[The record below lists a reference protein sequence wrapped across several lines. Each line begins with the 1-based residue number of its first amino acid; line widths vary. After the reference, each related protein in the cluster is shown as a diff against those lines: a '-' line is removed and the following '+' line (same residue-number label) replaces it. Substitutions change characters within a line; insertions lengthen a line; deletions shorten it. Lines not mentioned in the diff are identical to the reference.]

1 MMRERKHMAYIMVD
15 IDYFKEINDNYGHH
29 VGDECIIAVA
39 KAMGRI
45 LKRPSDLAA
54 RYGGDEFIVILPDTD
69 AEGAMFIAEKL
80 HKGISGLNIENACS
94 PFGKL
99 TVSIGAAAGMPEQGT
114 HWKRLETAADE
125 ALYRAKQNGRNQI
138 SL

>member
-1 MMRERKHMAYIMVD
+1 
-15 IDYFKEINDNYGHH
+15 
-29 VGDECIIAVA
+29 
-39 KAMGRI
+39 
-45 LKRPSDLAA
+45 LAA

-69 AEGAMFIAEKL
+69 AEGAMINAEKL

-94 PFGKL
+94 PFRKL

-114 HWKRLETAADE
+114 HWKHLETAADE